1 MTTNAKD
8 KEAVGPTAIQSDEP
22 AELLAGRG
30 WRAARA
36 VLYEAMLR
44 LWDDEALSLAG
55 NIAFRAVLAMFPF
68 LVFVSSLTAFLGD
81 RGISDHLIEF
91 LIAIIPAPLVDTLV
105 AEVRAVATV
114 RRGEV
119 AGVGVL
125 LTIWFALGGVDSVRV
140 GLNRAYDIKDNR
152 SLLAVYGLHIL
163 VVICGALVFVVVGY
177 LLIVG
182 TFAHRFLPA
191 FEAHLLTLDA
201 VRYPAAAVILTAALF
216 GAHTFLPA
224 RWIRFSNMWPG
235 VLITVVAWI
244 GLAAA
249 FSFYLAR
256 FANYASYYAGLAG
269 VIAELFF
276 IYLAALVRIFGGEV
290 NRAPR
295 IRRLGRSLIDNRS
308 VEADG
313 SANTSDEDR

>member
-1 MTTNAKD
+1 MT
-8 KEAVGPTAIQSDEP
+8 
-22 AELLAGRG
+22 
-30 WRAARA
+30 
-36 VLYEAMLR
+36 
-44 LWDDEALSLAG
+44 
-55 NIAFRAVLAMFPF
+55 
-68 LVFVSSLTAFLGD
+68 
-81 RGISDHLIEF
+81 
-91 LIAIIPAPLVDTLV
+91 
-105 AEVRAVATV
+105 TV

-177 LLIVG
+177 LLILAPIVG

-224 RWIRFSNMWPG
+224 PWIRFSNMWPG

-249 FSFYLAR
+249 FSFIWR
-256 FANYASYYAGLAG
+256 
-269 VIAELFF
+269 
-276 IYLAALVRIFGGEV
+276 
-290 NRAPR
+290 PWC
-295 IRRLGRSLIDNRS
+295 
-308 VEADG
+308 
-313 SANTSDEDR
+313 